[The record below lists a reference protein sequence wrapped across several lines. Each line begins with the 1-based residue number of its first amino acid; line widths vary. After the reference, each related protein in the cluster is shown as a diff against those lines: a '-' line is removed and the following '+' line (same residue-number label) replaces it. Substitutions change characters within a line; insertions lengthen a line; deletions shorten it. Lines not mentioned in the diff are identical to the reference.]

1 MRIKDIIR
9 AKKTNI
15 RWGDWS
21 SGVKMPRTQFPLSK
35 GSSFR
40 VRSGYN
46 WNVSTFECLNQSF
59 RLLVFYR
66 MDKQEYGAWLG
77 LIDGKDTK
85 VIARLEFHA
94 FHGGWHMHTNCET
107 DDSPIGRT
115 GGNSYMRIPK
125 SHDQDR
131 RSDFDVADNE
141 KALYIAAKKYGLTG
155 DNTGLFGHGH

>member
-1 MRIKDIIR
+1 MRLKDIIR
-9 AKKTNI
+9 AKKTNVG
-15 RWGDWS
+15 WGEWK
-21 SGVKMPRTQFPLSK
+21 SGIKMSRAQFPLSK
-35 GSSFR
+35 GSFR

-66 MDKQEYGAWLG
+66 MDKQEYGAFLG

-94 FHGGWHMHTNCET
+94 SHGGWHIHTNCET
-107 DDSPIGRT
+107 DQSPIGRT
-115 GGNSYMRIPK
+115 GGNAYARIPK
-125 SHDQDR
+125 LHDDDR
-131 RSDFDVADNE
+131 RLDFGVTDNE
-141 KALYIAAKKYGLTG
+141 KALYIAAKAFGLTG